1 VRADLGVL
9 GGGLMGLTLAYLQ
22 AARGHR
28 VTVYEAG
35 SAVGGLLRGTTL
47 GGVPCDR
54 FYHCVVPTDADL
66 LWLLEDLGVSDLVSW
81 RRTRTGFLHRGRL
94 HSLDGI
100 VDFLRFPPL
109 RFDQRL
115 RLGWTIFRTSRL
127 AGWEAVDRIGVEE
140 YLVRLGGRAVF
151 ETVWRPLLRAKLGES
166 YRETSAAFI
175 WSTINRL
182 YRARATPDR
191 AEKLGFLRGS
201 YEAVLTRLVERLQ
214 AGGTQIRTG
223 VAVERLEPE
232 AGGIRLRWPGGE
244 CRHDAV
250 LATVPPAALA
260 RLVAP
265 LSPAY
270 ADELGRFRFHG
281 VIAWLLVLD
290 RPLTDYYVI
299 NLTDLDTPITGII
312 EMGNLAPPGT
322 FGPGRSLLYLPRYT
336 AADSPTY
343 QGSDDAFRDECI
355 RFVRRAVPAFSPDWI
370 VDQVVFRAPSV
381 LPIPTLGFG
390 RALPTFRSP
399 IARLYFAHNL
409 HVYPRPLHNDAIVEV
424 ARGLDRLLAAELAG
438 ERADLMA
445 PAAP

>member
-1 VRADLGVL
+1 LSADLGVL
-9 GGGLMGLTLAYLQ
+9 GGGLMGLTLAHLQ

-35 SAVGGLLRGTTL
+35 PAVGGLLRGTTL
-47 GGVPCDR
+47 GGVACDR

-66 LWLLEDLGVSDLVSW
+66 LWLLEDLGVSALVSW

-109 RFDQRL
+109 RLDQRL

-127 AGWEAVDRIGVEE
+127 SGWEAVDRIGVEE

-151 ETVWRPLLRAKLGES
+151 ETVWRPLLRAKLGEA

-201 YEAVLTRLVERLQ
+201 YEAVLARLLERLRER
-214 AGGTQIRTG
+214 GVEVRTG
-223 VAVERLEPE
+223 VAVGRLEPE
-232 AGGIRLRWPGGE
+232 TGGIRLHWAGGAR
-244 CRHDAV
+244 RHDAV

-260 RLVAP
+260 PLVAP
-265 LSPAY
+265 LAPAY
-270 ADELGRFRFHG
+270 AEELERFRFHG
-281 VIAWLLVLD
+281 VIAWVLVID

-322 FGPGRSLLYLPRYT
+322 FGPGRSLVYLPRYT
-336 AADSPTY
+336 ATDSPAY
-343 QGSDDAFRDECI
+343 QGSDEAFRRECLQ
-355 RFVRRAVPAFSPDWI
+355 FVRRAVPAFSLEWI
-370 VDQVVFRAPSV
+370 VDQAVFRAPSV

-390 RALPTFRSP
+390 RAVPPFRSP
-399 IARLYFAHNL
+399 IAGLYFAHNL
-409 HVYPRPLHNDAIVEV
+409 HTYPRPLHNDAIVEV
-424 ARGLDRLLAAELAG
+424 ARGFDRVLTG
-438 ERADLMA
+438 ERLGGACAL
-445 PAAP
+445 PVLTP